1 MQLIDLLNQL
11 DQQGRLSQ
19 LYQAG
24 ALNIKCFNYKELVLH
39 YRALLASP
47 TYAEQPSRAAQATAA
62 QCGVAKST
70 VYLAI
75 REMEQMV

>member
-11 DQQGRLSQ
+11 EEKGQLGK

-24 ALNIKCFNYKELVLH
+24 ALNIKCFNHKEIVLH
-39 YRALLASP
+39 YRALLTMPSYAGEP
-47 TYAEQPSRAAQATAA
+47 GRAVRATAEQ
-62 QCGVAKST
+62 CKVARST

-75 REMEQMV
+75 REMEQAV

>member
-11 DQQGRLSQ
+11 DRAGTLGQ

-24 ALNIKCFNYKELVLH
+24 VVNLKAYSHREVYGT

-47 TYAEQPSRAAQATAA
+47 TYAEQPARAVLATAA
-62 QCGVAKST
+62 QCGVARST

-75 REMEQMV
+75 REMEQVI